1 MLFVIVTEGNPKKK
15 VPAKVLSQKT
25 YPMNKNQY
33 IASILMITLK
43 KLYPYFFFLRLHDWK
58 REKSGE
64 EKFASVKKRKVI
76 ERMAAVASGPDDIIN
91 LPLNTLGD
99 AVTFFKVLEKLRSQS
114 KPFPPLSHIFFARVD
129 TGLDFNPYAIRAVS
143 RDDRPNNYYVI
154 TKQHV
159 VHVDRMNSVYTVV
172 SSVESWLRDAA
183 LFSQIRQL
191 RFFRSYIKTK
201 ALCLWL
207 SKARELRL
215 RKSRTLLSK
224 QLLLCRPE
232 FSSDIAQASKFAFDL
247 QWKRQSSP
255 RHGIFGN
262 PHAVRCLSVYADK
275 MTETGFSSEEFL
287 TIQGNSSQDL
297 KKYIADVLVNLLTKV
312 IRKCK
317 KIEQSIIDMPKLEE
331 FKGVTGTVNKKVA
344 AEQRHIKERQ
354 QKKIVVAYGNIAG
367 MVRLAHHLQV
377 EAIFKQATQTFFE
390 LERVV
395 NHKDALRLSVWLFK
409 VDCVVE
415 HSELT
420 LLPPRDHIT
429 ELVRTVLA
437 NSFDTLASI
446 PTTMDSTETPKEVV
460 KHVTT
465 MSPRRIFAG
474 DAILLQQFQNII
486 TKVQDDYTEAM
497 KRLTAYESF
506 LNASSFISEWVDV
519 DVRWQ
524 SIIRSSPSLIG
535 VIGENEIRGYIVK
548 SLKLQSDIKK
558 MTGRNCG
565 TILITCENTITSL
578 TSKLT
583 SITYQIKDT
592 LQTLTASQLETLK
605 TELDTWVEKLTSPDL
620 ALDVYIEWLLQVRE
634 AEEVYEKFADKVS
647 DLQNL
652 YHLQTELQEKIKNE
666 DAVDEPDLSS
676 ALRDVFMQKLSS
688 AKNYHHMSVS
698 KVKERLLQDYNRII
712 ASLQEMEKRLE
723 STFCT
728 LKANEGTPALTR
740 LEKVQESLQR
750 RRQESRRLDG
760 YIEILEMNP
769 LNWTEI
775 GIAEEELRKYVD
787 LWKAFDEAEQL
798 KDKLR
803 KTPVSELDGQDLKD
817 TIISLFQRS
826 FKSSKLTPGDAAE
839 SLIEFLTEEKAKLNI
854 YVELC
859 NPALKDEYWSQMF
872 AITKVG
878 HIPTAGRTLRALA
891 AAGLL
896 SGHEE
901 AITEIVSNAVGV
913 FELEQHISKIEK
925 YWDECVFEV
934 SPYAGRANAFV
945 LDGADELLEE
955 LEEQQVVVQT
965 CLASK
970 FLASVQSEV
979 EDWEKKLAMIRS
991 VIMEW
996 VNVQKAWMY
1005 LEFIFSSDDIKRQ
1018 LPDESLLFSSA
1029 DRFFSTLMKRCA
1041 ADPHVAPLCLE
1052 GDALKKLEKCT
1063 YQLDCIQKKLDEYL
1077 ETKRVAFPRF
1087 YFLSNDELLSILSDS
1102 RNPLAVQPHLQKCF
1116 DNIKELIFSDPKTIT
1131 AMKSSEGEVVEYS
1144 HEVKIMGNVES
1155 WLNDV
1160 ERAMRD
1166 TLFDRLTI
1174 CVAAYSVERRNEWF
1188 FEHPAQ
1194 CVATADQLVWTAD
1207 VEKTIIGAATS
1218 ADSWP
1223 NYQDWFCS
1231 QLLSTVDQVKRN
1243 LTSLERTIVSNLIV
1257 VDVHCRD
1264 INSQLLEVNCNT
1276 LVNFDW
1282 QKQLRYYWTE
1292 PTPESKVKDCVIR
1305 HGAATLSYGYEYLG
1319 NQPRLVITPLTERA
1333 FLTCTAALHMQK
1345 GAAPQGP
1352 AGTGKT
1358 ESVKDLGKA
1367 LARQVVVF
1375 NCSDGLNYKMMSQMF
1390 AGLAQGGAWAC
1401 FDEFNRIELEVL
1413 SVVAQQMLDITTA
1426 IAQNQ
1431 HSMLFEGHRIKLHP
1445 NFGVFITMNPGYAG
1459 RTELPDNL
1467 KALFRPI
1474 CMMIPNYALIAE
1486 IMFYSEGYSNA
1497 GNLAKK
1503 MIRLYSLASQQ
1514 LSKQDHY
1521 DFGMRAVKSILVLA
1535 GRLKRVEPDTD
1546 EELLLVKAIRG
1557 ANLPKF
1563 LTDDTHLFL
1572 ALVQDFFPDV
1582 TEVSEGEVNVVVGEE
1597 TRKVLVEN
1605 QKQGTE
1611 GMISKSQQLFDTLTT
1626 RHGLMLVGFTMNG
1639 KSTVMDA
1646 LMQALTN
1653 LGRRTQELERLGSRY
1668 LSYFITTNKT
1678 TCNPKSITMTELYGD
1693 VNPLTREWQDGVFS
1707 SIVRDLV
1714 KQAASGNTARHWVV
1728 FDGPVDAI
1736 WIENLNTVLDDS
1748 KMLCLVNGERI
1759 RIPETISL
1767 LFEVQDLRVASPATV
1782 SRCGMVYVD
1791 GQTLDDG
1798 WTPILTTL
1806 SEAAQL
1812 EIGDRWR
1819 HKRFMD
1825 LCKMFLPD
1833 LVPFMR
1839 KNCKEYIRS
1848 VNGQLASAMFHV
1860 LKASVME
1867 LNKIMDA
1874 PPEEESNKNR
1884 RRSSSRR
1891 NTVRAVAV
1899 AMGDSLFDA
1908 LFIQGCI
1915 WGIGGNLS
1923 DGFREK
1929 FSQHLINLMRSH
1941 KIPLPSE
1948 ESDVN
1953 LYDYCVDLTMGQWKP
1968 WSELVPSFQYDAS
1981 LSFFDLVVPTEH
1993 TVVLDFL
2000 LRTATTVQHHVLLN
2014 GLTGTAKSSTVNNF
2028 LMTTLKT
2035 EDAGSEYTSFS
2046 YTLSAQTS
2054 SNNLQ
2059 ETIESKL
2066 TKRKGDRE
2074 LGPPVGKKAM
2084 IALIDDCNVPQLEEY
2099 GAAPPVELLRQMVV
2113 QGGFFDRKKLFFKE
2127 VVLTMLIGCCGEPG
2141 GGKNELTQRL
2151 TSKMM
2156 CFCVPQL
2163 SQAAMRTIF
2172 VTILQ
2177 SFFEARSFSEE
2188 VTQLAGAAVDSTLE
2202 AYRRIAVE
2210 CLPTPEKTHCTYNL
2224 RDVSKVVQGMLQV
2237 KPAHCATKQSLYRLW
2252 SHESSRV
2259 FHDRLVDDSDRGW
2272 WWQCSKEII
2281 AKNFSEEVDDKVL
2294 RPIMFGNW
2302 GGSGSDYQ
2310 EIIPGPKTQD
2320 VVYQCLAEY
2329 NMQSATSMDLVLF
2342 SEAVQHLSRL
2352 CRVINQPRGHALLIG
2367 VGGSGRSSLCRLAAS
2382 MMSMDLQTVNIVRG
2396 YGAEDFRD
2404 EMRKALLDAGARGKE
2419 VVFML
2424 SDPQIVC
2431 SQMLEDINNVLNI
2444 GEVPGM
2450 MRLEDM
2456 EVILRYCREG
2466 CLNSGRPDTRTSIYQ
2481 YFVSH
2486 SRERMHVALCM
2497 SPMSNSF
2504 RERLRMFPALV
2515 NCTTIDWFTEWPED
2529 ALVAVAVSVLKK
2541 NEKSEEDAANNE
2553 SLSRLMVFIHSSVK
2567 KASADLFE
2575 QQHRRNHTTP
2585 TSYLAALELYQVMLK
2600 DLCLQLDNNAKRYRN
2615 GLQKLEGANNTIADL
2630 KQQISDMQPALN
2642 AAAAQAEEQ
2651 KKFVQKEQKDA
2662 DVMRREMSKEEA
2674 AAKELMSE
2682 AEGIRQECEE
2692 GLAEAL
2698 PALEAAEKA
2707 LDALSPKDIQEIKTF
2722 ATPPLNVEKTM
2733 NAVLILLKEKEGWA
2747 SAKMCLSKM
2756 DFISRLTGYKKD
2768 VDLTPQVIRK
2778 VAAFTEDEEFT
2789 PEIIEKTSM
2798 ACKSMC
2804 MWVHAMYSYYFVA
2817 KAVAPK
2823 KERLREAEEKLETK
2837 QAALRKVLDKIAD
2850 LEAAAKEA
2858 QDQADALNRQIET
2871 ARARLLRADQ
2881 LTQGLASERVRWIES
2896 LHTLKEQ
2903 RTKVVG
2909 TSALGAGCVAYL
2921 GAFTTAFRDHLVS
2934 AWREHCTA
2942 MNITYDEAFALEKM
2956 LPENV
2961 VQQWALQSL
2970 PRDTFSVQNA
2980 TILQRSARWC
2990 YMIDPQGQA
2999 NAFIRKR
3006 DGGSSH
3012 GLLVLKLTDDN
3023 FMRSV
3028 ENAVQVGQP
3037 VLLENVGE
3045 TLDASLDPI
3054 LLKQVR
3060 RTGGRNVVLLGD
3072 KEVTY
3077 DDKFRLYITTK
3088 LPNPVLTP
3096 ELQVKLTVL
3105 NFTVTREGLEE
3116 QLLADI
3122 VGTERAELQRSSD
3135 RCIVSIAANRSE
3147 IRALEEQV
3155 LKMLNEAK
3163 GDVLDNIDLINA
3175 LQTSKT
3181 TSDNIVKELQV
3192 VEETNAK
3199 ISATREKYRPLATRG
3214 SLIYGVIADL
3224 AKVDPMYE
3232 YSLQFFKGLVVSV
3245 LEATQKKA
3253 QAAEGEDGAEAEN
3266 PPEETD
3272 GSGEDADKAV
3282 SDEAVEERV
3291 RMLTEEVT
3299 WTSFRVICRGLFER
3313 HKLLFSFLLATT
3325 VMKSVNSIT
3334 EDEWEMFLRGGV
3346 GRTLPNEFLEE
3357 GHGPEYLS
3365 TVAWTDLGALCYTH
3379 SFQAL
3384 GQDLFIHRSTW
3395 DNWFQNVYG
3404 EEVLA
3409 QLPQPIRD
3417 LRLWHQ
3423 LMLIKAIRPEKLHDM
3438 VKALV
3443 LEELGDR
3450 YTRAPAFSIKEAF
3463 LDSTKLTPIIFVLS
3477 PGTDPTVLFCTFAD
3491 EMGFAEKKYMLS
3503 LGQDQGPRAQKM
3515 VEDGRKEG
3523 CWVYLQNCHV
3533 YASWMPKLQQLVEN
3547 IDPKETHE
3555 DFRLWLT
3562 SSPSPSFPAAVLQAG
3577 MKLTREPPL
3586 GLKGKVRDTLS
3597 IQTVLEAWGGKPADA
3612 NDEEEEDL
3620 DAEDSESSP
3629 KEVKFDVRKTARWK
3643 RLAFTLAIFHGVI
3656 MERRQFCPLGWNQAY
3671 EWAAPDYAAGLCT
3684 ITTAL
3689 SRFTEEEP
3697 TPWIEL
3703 CFMLGTIDYGG
3714 RVTDMWDTRCLE
3726 VIAKQFFSAEAEER
3740 QRGSTNQ
3747 HSIGHMPTIPEDC
3760 TYEELIHFVET
3771 QVPDDANPEMYGL
3784 HENARISVDRKHSAD
3799 LVTALVNINA
3809 GGGGGGGGA
3818 SKAAGKK
3825 DNGEHQEDEED
3836 GEKAEEEDPVMQQA
3850 HSLLE
3855 RLPHLIERAEA
3866 VVTVDDSGRPS
3877 AEAPLKTLLSHEVDL
3892 YNRLIIEMK
3901 KNLEELI
3908 RAMKG
3913 QVVMTSKMEQIA
3925 ARLGY
3930 NQVPDTWRNVG
3941 YLTMKPLGS
3950 YFEDFLRRIAFVD
3963 SWRRNGPQPSF
3974 WLPGLF
3980 FPQGFI
3986 TAVLQSRSR
3995 ALHVPIDS
4003 LHFRFKALR
4012 LDEGQK
4018 AKTEHTLGLVGA
4030 YVHGIFLEGCGWD
4043 YEQCGLVESRPGA
4056 LTTELPVL
4064 HFEPV
4069 QADVPDH
4076 YETIYDCPLYKV
4088 SSRAGTLSTTGVSTN
4103 YIVTLGL
4110 PSLHGV
4116 PGDHWTLRGVAGL
4129 CSLDA

>member
-1 MLFVIVTEGNPKKK
+1 MNSIV
-15 VPAKVLSQKT
+15 
-25 YPMNKNQY
+25 
-33 IASILMITLK
+33 
-43 KLYPYFFFLRLHDWK
+43 
-58 REKSGE
+58 
-64 EKFASVKKRKVI
+64 
-76 ERMAAVASGPDDIIN
+76 SGPDDIVN
-91 LPLNTLGD
+91 LPLNSLQD
-99 AVTFFKVLEKLRSQS
+99 AVDFYNLLEKLRFQS
-114 KPFPPLSHIFFARVD
+114 KPYPPISHIFFARVD
-129 TGLDFNPYAIRAVS
+129 TGLDFNPYEIRAIGK
-143 RDDRPNNYYVI
+143 DERPNNYYIV

-159 VHVDRMNSVYTVV
+159 IQVNRMESIYGVNST
-172 SSVESWLRDAA
+172 VESWLRESV
-183 LFSQIRQL
+183 LFAQIRAL
-191 RFFRSYIKTK
+191 RFFKTYIKAK
-201 ALCLWL
+201 ALCCWL
-207 SKARELRL
+207 HRAREKQLQ
-215 RKSRTLLSK
+215 KSRALLSK
-224 QLLLCRPE
+224 QLLICLPD
-232 FSSDIAQASKFAFDL
+232 FSSDVSEAAKFAFDL
-247 QWKRQSSP
+247 QWKRQGSP
-255 RHGIFGN
+255 RDGFFGN
-262 PHAVRCLSVYADK
+262 IHAVRSLCIYADK
-275 MTETGFSSEEFL
+275 VTDSGYTSEDFL
-287 TIQGNSSQDL
+287 TMQANSSQEL
-297 KKYIADVLVNLLTKV
+297 KRYTADVLVNLFTKIV
-312 IRKCK
+312 RRCK
-317 KIEQSIIDMPKLEE
+317 TIEQNTINMPKLEAP
-331 FKGVTGTVNKKVA
+331 KGVTGAINKKVA
-344 AEQRHIKERQ
+344 AEERHRKEKEL
-354 QKKIVVAYGNIAG
+354 KKIVVSYGNIAG
-367 MVRLAHHLQV
+367 MARLAHHLQV
-377 EAIFKQATQTFFE
+377 EAVFKQAHQTVFE
-390 LERVV
+390 LEKVLG
-395 NHKDALRLSVWLFK
+395 NQNALKLSVWFFK
-409 VDCVVE
+409 VDCVVDYTQ
-415 HSELT
+415 LT
-420 LLPPRDHIT
+420 LVPQLDHIA

-437 NSFDTLASI
+437 NSFDTLSKI
-446 PTTMDSTETPKEVV
+446 PTTMDSTEIPQDLVESVNV
-460 KHVTT
+460 I
-465 MSPRRIFAG
+465 SPRRIFAA
-474 DAILLQQFQNII
+474 DSFLHQHFENIVK
-486 TKVQDDYTEAM
+486 KVQEDYAEAK
-497 KRLTAYESF
+497 KRLSAYEPLLTTS
-506 LNASSFISEWVDV
+506 NFINEWAEIELK
-519 DVRWQ
+519 WQ
-524 SIIRSSPSLIG
+524 AIIRNSSSLIG
-535 VIGENEIRGYIVK
+535 AIGEGEIRGYFQK
-548 SLKLQSDIKK
+548 ALKLQADIKK
-558 MTGRNCG
+558 LSGRNCG
-565 TILITCENTITSL
+565 TILISCDSAINSFS
-578 TSKLT
+578 SKLT
-583 SITYQIKDT
+583 KIVFRIKDV
-592 LQTLTASQLETLK
+592 LQTLTKSQLATLK
-605 TELDTWVEKLTSPDL
+605 AELDSWIEKLATPDL
-620 ALDVYIEWLLQVRE
+620 VLDAYIEWYLRVQE
-634 AEEVYEKFADKVS
+634 AEEEYETFTNKVT
-647 DLQNL
+647 DLVNL
-652 YHLQTELQEKIKNE
+652 YHIQTELQEKIKNE
-666 DAVDEPDLSS
+666 DAVEEPDLSHQLKDQFL
-676 ALRDVFMQKLSS
+676 ARLSS
-688 AKNYHHMSVS
+688 AKDFHSMSVG
-698 KVKERLLQDYNRII
+698 KIKERLGQEYERIVS
-712 ASLQEMEKRLE
+712 SLQEMEKRLE
-723 STFCT
+723 STFGM
-728 LKANEGTPALTR
+728 LKANDGTPALTR

-760 YIEILEMNP
+760 YANVLEMSAF
-769 LNWTEI
+769 NWTEI
-775 GIAEEELRKYVD
+775 GVAEDELKKYLD
-787 LWKAFDEAEQL
+787 LWRTQDEAEQL

-803 KTPVSELDGQDLKD
+803 RTPVSELDGQDLKD
-817 TIISLFQRS
+817 TIVSLFQRS
-826 FKSSKLTPGDAAE
+826 FKASKITPGDTAD
-839 SLIEFLTEEKAKLNI
+839 SLIEFLTEEKGKLNI
-854 YVELC
+854 YMELC
-859 NPALKDEYWSQMF
+859 NPALKEEYWSEIF
-872 AITKVG
+872 GITKVN
-878 HIPTAGRTLRALA
+878 HIPVANRTLRALG

-901 AITEIVSNAVGV
+901 EITDIVSNAVGV
-913 FELEQHISKIEK
+913 FELEQHIGKIEN
-925 YWDECVFEV
+925 YWNDMLFGVT
-934 SPYAGRANAFV
+934 PYAGRANAFV
-945 LDGADELLEE
+945 IDGADEMMEE
-955 LEEQQVVVQT
+955 LEEQQVVIQT

-970 FLASVQSEV
+970 FLASVQTEV
-979 EDWEKKLAMIRS
+979 EEWEKKLATIRA

-996 VNVQKAWMY
+996 VSVQKAWMY

-1029 DRFFSTLMKRCA
+1029 DRFFSTLMKHCA

-1116 DNIKELIFSDPKTIT
+1116 DNIKELLFADPKTIT
-1131 AMKSSEGEVVEYS
+1131 SMKSSEGEVVQFS
-1144 HEVKIMGNVES
+1144 QEVKIMGNVES

-1166 TLFDRLTI
+1166 SLYDRLSA

-1194 CVATADQLVWTAD
+1194 CVSTADQLVWTAD
-1207 VEKTIIGAATS
+1207 VEKTIVGAAES
-1218 ADSWP
+1218 EKSWP
-1223 NYQDWFCS
+1223 DYQDWFCA
-1231 QLLSTVDQVKRN
+1231 QLLATVDLVKKN
-1243 LTSLERTIVSNLIV
+1243 LSSLERTIVSNLIV

-1264 INSQLLEVNCNT
+1264 INSQLLEANCRM
-1276 LVNFDW
+1276 LVDFDW

-1292 PTPESKVKDCVIR
+1292 PHAESSIKDCVIR

-1486 IMFYSEGYSNA
+1486 IMFYSEGYANA
-1497 GNLAKK
+1497 GSLAKK

-1572 ALVQDFFPDV
+1572 ALVQDFFPEV
-1582 TEVSEGEVNVVVGEE
+1582 TEVTEGEVNVIVGEE
-1597 TRKVLVEN
+1597 TRKVLLES
-1605 QKQGTE
+1605 QKLPTE

-1639 KSTVMDA
+1639 KSTVMNSLMAA
-1646 LMQALTN
+1646 LSN
-1653 LGRRTQELERLGSRY
+1653 LGSQTQQLERLGSRY

-1693 VNPLTREWQDGVFS
+1693 VSPLTREWQDGVFS

-1714 KQAASGNTARHWVV
+1714 KQAASGNISRHWVV

-1791 GQTLDDG
+1791 EQTLDDG
-1798 WTPILTTL
+1798 WTPILTKL
-1806 SEAAQL
+1806 SEEAQL
-1812 EIGDRWR
+1812 DLGERWK
-1819 HKRFMD
+1819 HNRFME
-1825 LCKMFLPD
+1825 LCQMILPS
-1833 LVPFMR
+1833 LIPFTR
-1839 KNCKEYIRS
+1839 KHCKEYIRS
-1848 VNGQLASAMFHV
+1848 VNGQLASAMFCV
-1860 LKASVME
+1860 VKASVIE
-1867 LNKIMDA
+1867 LIKLLDQ
-1874 PPEEESNKNR
+1874 PVDDTSTLKG

-1891 NTVRAVAV
+1891 NTARTFALVL
-1899 AMGDSLFDA
+1899 GDSLFDA
-1908 LFIQGCI
+1908 LFIQGCV
-1915 WGIGGNLS
+1915 WGIGGNLA

-1929 FSQHLINLMRSH
+1929 FSQHLTELMRKNLLS
-1941 KIPLPSE
+1941 LPSE
-1948 ESDVN
+1948 EPDMS
-1953 LYDYCVDLTMGQWKP
+1953 LFDYCVDITMGHWTPWK
-1968 WSELVPSFQYDAS
+1968 EKVPAFHYDAS
-1981 LSFFDLVVPTEH
+1981 TPFFDLVVPTEH

-2000 LRTATTVQHHVLLN
+2000 LQTATVVKHHVLLN

-2028 LMTTLKT
+2028 LMQKLKT
-2035 EDAGSEYTSFS
+2035 EDAGSEYVSFS
-2046 YTLSAQTS
+2046 FTLSAQTS

-2066 TKRKGDRE
+2066 AKRKGDKE
-2074 LGPPVGKKAM
+2074 LGPPIGKTAM
-2084 IALIDDCNVPQLEEY
+2084 IAVIDDCNVPQLEEY
-2099 GAAPPVELLRQMVV
+2099 GAAPPVELLRQMIG

-2127 VVLTMLIGCCGEPG
+2127 VVQTILVACCGEPG
-2141 GGKNELTQRL
+2141 GGKNELTQRF
-2151 TSKMM
+2151 TSQLL

-2163 SQAAMRTIF
+2163 SEGAMQTIF
-2172 VTILQ
+2172 VSILQ
-2177 SFFEARSFSEE
+2177 SFFEARTFSEE
-2188 VTQLAGAAVDSTLE
+2188 ITSLAGAAVDSTLE

-2224 RDVSKVVQGMLQV
+2224 RDVSKVIQGILQV
-2237 KPAHCATKQSLYRLW
+2237 KPTNCATQEHLYRLW

-2259 FHDRLVDDSDRGW
+2259 FHDRLVDDSDRDW
-2272 WWQCSKEII
+2272 WWSCSQEII
-2281 AKNFSEEVDDKVL
+2281 KKHFNEEVEKDTL
-2294 RPIMFGNW
+2294 RRIMFGNW
-2302 GGSGSDYQ
+2302 CGAGNSDYQ
-2310 EIIPGPKTQD
+2310 EIFETPHTQD
-2320 VVYQCLAEY
+2320 VLQQCLAEY
-2329 NMQSATSMDLVLF
+2329 NMQSPTSMDLVLF

-2352 CRVINQPRGHALLIG
+2352 CRIINQPRGHALLIG
-2367 VGGSGRSSLCRLAAS
+2367 VGGSGRTSLCRLACS
-2382 MMSMDLQTVNIVRG
+2382 MMGMELQTVNIVRG
-2396 YGAEDFRD
+2396 YGPEEFRD
-2404 EMRKALLDAGARGKE
+2404 EMRKALLDAGAREKE
-2419 VVFML
+2419 VVFQL

-2456 EVILRYCREG
+2456 EIILRYCREG

-2481 YFVSH
+2481 YFVSR

-2515 NCTTIDWFTEWPED
+2515 NCTTIDWFTEWPQD
-2529 ALVAVAVSVLKK
+2529 ALIAVARSVLNKSQSK
-2541 NEKSEEDAANNE
+2541 EQDDEDNEA
-2553 SLSRLMVFIHSSVK
+2553 LSHLMVFVHSSVK
-2567 KASADLFE
+2567 DMSEELYE

-2600 DLCLQLDNNAKRYRN
+2600 DLCQQIDNNATRYHN
-2615 GLQKLEGANNTIADL
+2615 GLQKLEGANSTIADL

-2642 AAAAQAEEQ
+2642 AAARQAEEQ
-2651 KKFVQKEQKDA
+2651 KRFVQQEQKEA
-2662 DVMRREMSKEEA
+2662 DVMKREMSKEEA
-2674 AAKELMSE
+2674 AAKELMDE
-2682 AEGIRQECEE
+2682 AEGIRLECEE
-2692 GLAEAL
+2692 GLAAAL

-2707 LDALSPKDIQEIKTF
+2707 LNALSPKDIQEIKTF
-2722 ATPPLNVEKTM
+2722 TSPPINVEKTM

-2747 SAKMCLSKM
+2747 NAKTCLSRM
-2756 DFISRLTGYKKD
+2756 DFINRLTEYKKD
-2768 VDLTPQVIRK
+2768 ELSAAIIRK
-2778 VAAFTEDEEFT
+2778 VAAFTDDPTFV
-2789 PEIIEKTSM
+2789 PEVIENTSM
-2798 ACKSMC
+2798 ACRSMC

-2823 KERLREAEEKLETK
+2823 KERLRAAEEKVAAARSDLLTK
-2837 QAALRKVLDKIAD
+2837 QTGLRKVLDKIEQ
-2850 LEAAAKEA
+2850 LEMAAKEA

-2871 ARARLLRADQ
+2871 AKARLVRADQ
-2881 LTQGLASERVRWIES
+2881 LTQGLASERVRWMDS
-2896 LHTLKEQ
+2896 LRSLKNQ
-2903 RTKVVG
+2903 RTKVIG
-2909 TSALGAGCVAYL
+2909 TAALGAGCVAYL
-2921 GAFTTAFRDHLVS
+2921 GAFNTAFRDRLS
-2934 AWREHCTA
+2934 SMWKEECLRLSIAF
-2942 MNITYDEAFALEKM
+2942 DPDFALEKM
-2956 LPENV
+2956 QPENV
-2961 VQQWALQSL
+2961 VQQWSLQSL

-3006 DGGSSH
+3006 DGGSGH
-3012 GLLVLKLTDDN
+3012 GLLVLKLSDDN

-3028 ENAVQVGQP
+3028 ENAVQIGQP

-3060 RTGGRNVVLLGD
+3060 RTGGRNVVVLGD

-3077 DDKFRLYITTK
+3077 DEKFRLYITTK

-3122 VGTERAELQRSSD
+3122 VGCERAELQRSSD
-3135 RCIVSIAANRSE
+3135 RCIVSIAANRNE

-3163 GDVLDNIDLINA
+3163 GDVLDNVDLINA
-3175 LQTSKT
+3175 LQTSKV
-3181 TSDNIVKELQV
+3181 TSDNIVKELQI

-3245 LEATQKKA
+3245 LEATQRQKRGSILGGDGD
-3253 QAAEGEDGAEAEN
+3253 AEENREEEYVSMVSLRESVDEDEVM
-3266 PPEETD
+3266 T
-3272 GSGEDADKAV
+3272 
-3282 SDEAVEERV
+3282 DEALEERV
-3291 RMLTEEVT
+3291 TMLTEEVT

-3313 HKLLFSFLLATT
+3313 HKLLFSFFLATT
-3325 VMKSVNSIT
+3325 IMKSVGSI
-3334 EDEWEMFLRGGV
+3334 ENDEWDMFLRGGV
-3346 GRTLPNEFLEE
+3346 GRALPPSF
-3357 GHGPEYLS
+3357 GSDSQCPAYLS
-3365 TVAWTDLGALCYTH
+3365 TVTWTDLGALCGTQ
-3379 SFQAL
+3379 SFKAL
-3384 GQDLFIHRSTW
+3384 GEDFMNNREMW
-3395 DNWFQNVYG
+3395 DNWFTNIYG

-3409 QLPQPIRD
+3409 ALPKAITALSQ
-3417 LRLWHQ
+3417 WHQ
-3423 LMLIKAIRPEKLHDM
+3423 VMIIKAIRPEKLHDM
-3438 VKALV
+3438 VKSLV
-3443 LEELGDR
+3443 QKELGER
-3450 YTRAPAFSIKEAF
+3450 YTRAPAFSIKDAF
-3463 LDSTKLTPIIFVLS
+3463 MDSTRLTPIIFILS
-3477 PGTDPTVLFCTFAD
+3477 PGTDPTVLFCNFAI
-3491 EMGFAEKKYMLS
+3491 EMGFAERKYMLS

-3515 VEDGRKEG
+3515 IEDGRKEG

-3533 YASWMPKLQQLVEN
+3533 YASWMPKLQQLVES
-3547 IDPKETHE
+3547 IDLKETHE
-3555 DFRLWLT
+3555 SFRLWLT

-3597 IQTVLEAWGGKPADA
+3597 NATVIEAWGGAEAPQEGQ
-3612 NDEEEEDL
+3612 EENENMEG
-3620 DAEDSESSP
+3620 STSST
-3629 KEVKFDVRKTARWK
+3629 KGVKVEAFNVTKTPRWK

-3684 ITTAL
+3684 IATAL
-3689 SRFTEEEP
+3689 SRFSEDEP
-3697 TPWIEL
+3697 MPWAEL
-3703 CFMLGTIDYGG
+3703 SFMLGTIDYGG

-3726 VIAKQFFSAEAEER
+3726 VIAQEFFSAASEKR
-3740 QRGSTNQ
+3740 QQRGGNEGA
-3747 HSIGHMPTIPEDC
+3747 IGHMPAVPENC
-3760 TYEELIHFVET
+3760 TYDELIAFVEEK
-3771 QVPDDANPEMYGL
+3771 VPDNANPEIFGL
-3784 HENARISVDRKHSAD
+3784 HENASISVDRKRSAE
-3799 LVTALVNINA
+3799 LVAALVNINTGGAA
-3809 GGGGGGGGA
+3809 GGG
-3818 SKAAGKK
+3818 STKK
-3825 DNGEHQEDEED
+3825 SSADD
-3836 GEKAEEEDPVMQQA
+3836 KEDPVVLMA
-3850 HSLLE
+3850 RGLLE
-3855 RLPHLIERAEA
+3855 RLPPLIERAAA
-3866 VVTVDDSGRPS
+3866 VVTVDESGRPS
-3877 AEAPLKTLLSHEVDL
+3877 SEAPLKTLLSHEVDL
-3892 YNRLIIEMK
+3892 YNRLTIEMK
-3901 KNLEELI
+3901 KNMEELI

-3913 QVVMTSKMEQIA
+3913 QVVMTRKTELIA
-3925 ARLGY
+3925 TRLGY
-3930 NQVPDTWRNVG
+3930 NQVPDTWRTVG

-3950 YFEDFLRRIAFVD
+3950 YFEDYLHRIEFID
-3963 SWRRNGPQPSF
+3963 SWRKEGPKPSF

-4003 LHFRFKALR
+4003 LHFRFKALTPE
-4012 LDEGQK
+4012 EGAVAK
-4018 AKTEHTLGLVGA
+4018 ANPTPGLVGA
-4030 YVHGIFLEGCGWD
+4030 YVHGIYLEGCGWD
-4043 YEQCGLVESRPGA
+4043 YKNCGLVESRPGA
-4056 LTTELPVL
+4056 LSVELPVL

-4076 YETIYDCPLYKV
+4076 YDTIYECPMYKV

-4103 YIVTLGL
+4103 YVVTLGL
-4110 PSLHGV
+4110 PSLHKV

-4129 CSLDA
+4129 CSLDV

>member
-1 MLFVIVTEGNPKKK
+1 MASVVAAGEGN
-15 VPAKVLSQKT
+15 
-25 YPMNKNQY
+25 
-33 IASILMITLK
+33 ILNVSLNSVEDA
-43 KLYPYFFFLRLHDWK
+43 LNFFRL
-58 REKSGE
+58 
-64 EKFASVKKRKVI
+64 
-76 ERMAAVASGPDDIIN
+76 
-91 LPLNTLGD
+91 
-99 AVTFFKVLEKLRSQS
+99 LEKLRSQS
-114 KPFPPLSHIFFARVD
+114 KPIPPIYQIFFARID
-129 TGLDFNPYAIRAVS
+129 TGLDFNPYCIQAVS
-143 RDDRPNNYYVI
+143 REERPNNYYVI
-154 TKQHV
+154 TPQHV
-159 VHVDRMNSVYTVV
+159 IHVDRINCNYMVISTVNT
-172 SSVESWLRDAA
+172 WLRESA
-183 LFSQIRQL
+183 LFARIRKL
-191 RFFRSYIKTK
+191 KFFQTFLKVK
-201 ALCLWL
+201 ALCSWL
-207 SKARELRL
+207 NRTRELRFQ
-215 RKSRTLLSK
+215 KSRTLLSK
-224 QLLLCRPE
+224 QLLMCTSE
-232 FSSDIAQASKFAFDL
+232 YFHDVSQISKFAFDL
-247 QWKRQSSP
+247 QWKRQPSL

-262 PHAVRCLSVYADK
+262 PFAVRTFGIYADRVIDSCLS
-275 MTETGFSSEEFL
+275 SEDFL
-287 TIQGNSSQDL
+287 IIQGNVSHEL
-297 KKYIADVLVNLLTKV
+297 KKYIAEVLVNLLTKV
-312 IRKCK
+312 VRKCK
-317 KIEQSIIDMPKLEE
+317 KIEQQAFNMPKLEKP
-331 FKGVTGTVNKKVA
+331 KGVTGTVNKRVA
-344 AEQRHIKERQ
+344 AQERHLQDKY
-354 QKKIVVAYGNIAG
+354 QKKVFVSYGNIATL
-367 MVRLAHHLQV
+367 VRLAHHLQV
-377 EAIFKQATQTFFE
+377 ESIFKQVGQTFFE
-390 LERVV
+390 LDKVV
-395 NHKDALRLSVWLFK
+395 KSREALRLSIWLFK
-409 VDCVVE
+409 VECVVE
-415 HSELT
+415 RNELL
-420 LLPPRDHIT
+420 LLPPLDHIT
-429 ELVRTVLA
+429 ELIKTVLA
-437 NSFDTLASI
+437 NSIDTLSSI
-446 PTTMDSTETPKEVV
+446 PSTIDSTEIPRDLMANVSTI
-460 KHVTT
+460 
-465 MSPRRIFAG
+465 SLRRIFAG
-474 DAILLQQFQNII
+474 DSFLLQHFKNIVG
-486 TKVQDDYTEAM
+486 KVQDDYNEAM
-497 KRLTAYESF
+497 KKLSVYDP
-506 LNASSFISEWVDV
+506 LVVASNFISEWTDV
-519 DVRWQ
+519 EMRWQ
-524 SIIRSSPSLIG
+524 TIIRNSTTLIG
-535 VIGENEIRGYIVK
+535 AISQDEIRGFIVK
-548 SLKLQSDIKK
+548 ALKYQADIKK
-558 MTGRNCG
+558 LAGRSCG
-565 TILITCENTITSL
+565 TIIITCDNIINTF

-583 SITYQIKDT
+583 EITYQIKDF
-592 LQTLTASQLETLK
+592 LQTLTGSQLSTLRI
-605 TELDTWVEKLTSPDL
+605 ELDEWVEKLATPEL
-620 ALDVYIEWLLQVRE
+620 ILDNYISWLLNLHQ
-634 AEEVYEKFADKVS
+634 AEDVHDKFGDKVS
-647 DLQNL
+647 DLLNL
-652 YHLQTELQEKIKNE
+652 FHLQTELQEKIRNK
-666 DAVDEPDLSS
+666 DAVEEPDLSRI
-676 ALRDVFMQKLSS
+676 LRDQFSSKLTA
-688 AKNYHHMSVS
+688 AKQFHEMSVA
-698 KVKERLLQDYNRII
+698 KIKERLLQEYNRIVS
-712 ASLQEMEKRLE
+712 SLQEMQKRLE
-723 STFCT
+723 GSFGS
-728 LKANEGTPALTR
+728 LKANEGGVALSR

-750 RRQESRRLDG
+750 RRQESRKMDE
-760 YIEILEMNP
+760 YVQILEMAP

-775 GIAEEELRKYVD
+775 GLAEEELRKYIE
-787 LWKAFDEAEQL
+787 LWKTFDEAEL
-798 KDKLR
+798 LSDKLR
-803 KTPVSELDGQDLKD
+803 RTPVNELNGQDVKD
-817 TIISLFQRS
+817 TIVSLFQRS
-826 FKSSKLTPGDAAE
+826 FKATKITPGDAAD
-839 SLIEFLTEEKAKLNI
+839 SLVASLGEEKAKINI

-859 NPALKDEYWSQMF
+859 NPALKEEYWTQIF
-872 AITKVG
+872 AITKVNP
-878 HIPTAGRTLRALA
+878 IPVANRNLRALG

-896 SGHEE
+896 VGHED
-901 AITEIVSNAVGV
+901 AISEIVSNAVGV
-913 FELEQHISKIEK
+913 FELEQHIQKIKNYWNEK
-925 YWDECVFEV
+925 TFQI
-934 SPYAGRANAFV
+934 SPYAGRANSYV
-945 LDGADELLEE
+945 IDGADEMLEE
-955 LEEQQVVVQT
+955 LEEQQVVIQT

-970 FLASVQSEV
+970 FLSSVQGEV
-979 EDWEKKLAMIRS
+979 EEWEKKLATIRA

-996 VNVQKAWMY
+996 VAVQKAWMY

-1041 ADPHVAPLCLE
+1041 ADRHASPLCLE

-1116 DNIKELIFSDPKTIT
+1116 DNIKELIFSDPKTIKG
-1131 AMKSSEGEVVEYS
+1131 MKSSEGEVVEFS
-1144 HEVKIMGNVES
+1144 HEVKVMGNVES

-1160 ERAMRD
+1160 ERAMRE
-1166 TLFDRLTI
+1166 TLYDRLAACI
-1174 CVAAYSVERRNEWF
+1174 GAYSVEKRNQWF

-1207 VEKTIIGAATS
+1207 VEKTIVAAAS
-1218 ADSWP
+1218 SQNSWP
-1223 NYQDWFCS
+1223 EYQNWFRA
-1231 QLLSTVDQVKRN
+1231 QLLSTVDLVKKN
-1243 LTSLERTIVSNLIV
+1243 LSSLERTVVSNLIV

-1264 INSQLLEVNCNT
+1264 INSQLLEVNCNL
-1276 LVNFDW
+1276 LVDFDW

-1292 PTPESKVKDCVIR
+1292 PHAESTVLDCVIR
-1305 HGAATLSYGYEYLG
+1305 HGAATLTYGYEYLG

-1431 HSMLFEGHRIKLHP
+1431 KSMLFEGHRIKLHP

-1486 IMFYSEGYSNA
+1486 IMFYSEGYADA

-1535 GRLKRVEPDTD
+1535 GRLKRLEPDTD

-1582 TEVSEGEVNVVVGEE
+1582 TGVKEGEANVVVGEA
-1597 TRKVLVEN
+1597 TKKVLIEN
-1605 QKQGTE
+1605 RLQATE
-1611 GMISKSQQLFDTLTT
+1611 GIISKSQQLFDTLTT
-1626 RHGLMLVGFTMNG
+1626 RHGLMLVGFTMTG
-1639 KSTVMDA
+1639 KSTVMESLMTA
-1646 LMQALTN
+1646 LSN
-1653 LGRRTQELERLGSRY
+1653 LGKRVHELEHLGGRY
-1668 LSYFITTNKT
+1668 LSYFTNT
-1678 TCNPKSITMTELYGD
+1678 QRTICNPKSISMTELYGD

-1707 SIVRDLV
+1707 FIVRDLV
-1714 KQAASGNTARHWVV
+1714 KQAASGNTTRHWVV

-1791 GQTLDDG
+1791 EQTLDDG
-1798 WTPILTTL
+1798 WTPLLTTL
-1806 SEAAQL
+1806 SKAAEA

-1819 HKRFMD
+1819 HNRFLE
-1825 LCKMFLPD
+1825 LCQMFLPD
-1833 LVPFMR
+1833 LISFMR
-1839 KNCKEYIRS
+1839 KNCKEYIRT
-1848 VNGQLASAMFHV
+1848 VNGQLATAMFYI
-1860 LKASVME
+1860 LKATMIEFVQLVDSKE
-1867 LNKIMDA
+1867 DENTKKD
-1874 PPEEESNKNR
+1874 R
-1884 RRSSSRR
+1884 RGSSRR
-1891 NTVRAVAV
+1891 NTARTLSLVL
-1899 AMGDSLFDA
+1899 GDSLFDS
-1908 LFIQGCI
+1908 LFVQSCV
-1915 WGIGGNLS
+1915 WGIGGNLA

-1929 FSQHLINLMRSH
+1929 FSVKLLDLMRVSN
-1941 KIPLPSE
+1941 IPLPAE
-1948 ESDVN
+1948 VGDQAINV
-1953 LYDYCVDLTMGQWKP
+1953 YDYSVDYALACWRP

-1981 LSFFDLVVPTEH
+1981 MPFFDIVVPTEH
-1993 TVVLDFL
+1993 TVVLNFL
-2000 LRTATTVQHHVLLN
+2000 LTTATTVKHHVLLN

-2028 LMTTLKT
+2028 LMSSLKT
-2035 EDAGSEYTSFS
+2035 EDAATDYVSFS

-2074 LGPPVGKKAM
+2074 LGPPVNKKAM
-2084 IALIDDCNVPQLEEY
+2084 VIVIDDCNVPQLEEY
-2099 GAAPPVELLRQMVV
+2099 GAAPPVELMRQMLG

-2127 VVLTMLIGCCGEPG
+2127 VVHTMLIGCCGEPG
-2141 GGKNELTQRL
+2141 GGKNELTQRF

-2163 SQAAMRTIF
+2163 SPAAMRTIF
-2172 VTILQ
+2172 VTILR
-2177 SFFEARSFSEE
+2177 SFFDARNFSEE
-2188 VTQLAGAAVDSTLE
+2188 VIELAGAAVDSTLE
-2202 AYRRIAVE
+2202 AYRRIAIE

-2224 RDVSKVVQGMLQV
+2224 RDVSKVIQGMVQV
-2237 KPAHCATKQSLYRLW
+2237 KPIHCSSKEHLYRLW

-2259 FHDRLVDDSDRGW
+2259 FHDRLVDDKDRGW
-2272 WWQCSKEII
+2272 WWKCSSEII
-2281 AKNFSEEVDDKVL
+2281 EKYFQQAVEEDTLVH
-2294 RPIMFGNW
+2294 IMFGSW
-2302 GGSGSDYQ
+2302 STSTAEYQ
-2310 EIIPGPKTQD
+2310 EIFEGPNTQEA
-2320 VVYQCLAEY
+2320 VYHYLEEY
-2329 NMQSATSMDLVLF
+2329 NMQSPTSMGLVLF
-2342 SEAVQHLSRL
+2342 EEAVQHLSRL

-2367 VGGSGRSSLCRLAAS
+2367 VGGSGRTSLCRLAAS
-2382 MMSMDLQTVNIVRG
+2382 MMGMELQTVSIVRG
-2396 YGAEDFRD
+2396 YGAEEFRD

-2419 VVFML
+2419 VVFQL
-2424 SDPQIVC
+2424 ADSQIVC

-2466 CLNSGRPDTRTSIYQ
+2466 CLNSGRPDTRASIYQ
-2481 YFVSH
+2481 YFVGR

-2497 SPMSNSF
+2497 SPMSTSF
-2504 RERLRMFPALV
+2504 RERLRMFPSLV
-2515 NCTTIDWFTEWPED
+2515 NCTTIDWFTEWPDE
-2529 ALVAVAVSVLKK
+2529 ALVAVAVSVLQ
-2541 NEKSEEDAANNE
+2541 KSEKNVEDRENNE
-2553 SLSRLMVFIHSSVK
+2553 IVSRLMVHFHNSVK
-2567 KASADLFE
+2567 AASEELYQ

-2600 DLCLQLDNNAKRYRN
+2600 DLCTQLDNNAKRYHN
-2615 GLQKLEGANNTIADL
+2615 GLQKLDGANSTIADL

-2642 AAAAQAEEQ
+2642 AAAKQAEEQ
-2651 KKFVQKEQKDA
+2651 KKFVQKEQLEA
-2662 DVMRREMSKEEA
+2662 DEMKREMSQEEA
-2674 AAKELMSE
+2674 VAKELMND
-2682 AEGIRQECEE
+2682 AEEIRKECEE
-2692 GLAEAL
+2692 GLAEAM

-2722 ATPPLNVEKTM
+2722 TFPPSNVEKTM

-2747 SAKMCLSKM
+2747 SAKTCLSKM
-2756 DFISRLTGYKKD
+2756 DFISRLTEYKKD
-2768 VDLTPQVIRK
+2768 ELGAAIIRK
-2778 VAAFTEDEEFT
+2778 VAVYTDDPEFV
-2789 PEIIEKTSM
+2789 PDVIEKTSM
-2798 ACKSMC
+2798 ACRSMC
-2804 MWVHAMYSYYFVA
+2804 MWVHAMYRYYFVA
-2817 KAVAPK
+2817 KAIAPK
-2823 KERLREAEEKLETK
+2823 KEKLKEAEEKVAAARSDLETK
-2837 QAALRKVLDKIAD
+2837 QQALRKVLNKIAE

-2871 ARARLLRADQ
+2871 ARARLFRADQ
-2881 LTQGLASERVRWIES
+2881 LTQGLASERVRWTES
-2896 LHTLKEQ
+2896 LVSLKRQ

-2909 TSALGAGCVAYL
+2909 TAALGAGCVAYL
-2921 GAFTTAFRDHLVS
+2921 GPFTASFREELIED
-2934 AWREHCTA
+2934 WRERCKE
-2942 MNITYDEAFALEKM
+2942 MDVEFDSDFALEKM
-2956 LPENV
+2956 LPEDV

-3006 DGGSSH
+3006 ESGVGH

-3028 ENAVQVGQP
+3028 ENAVQIGQP

-3060 RTGGRNVVLLGD
+3060 RTGGRKVVVLGD

-3077 DDKFRLYITTK
+3077 DEKFRLFITTK

-3122 VGTERAELQRSSD
+3122 VGTERAELQKSSD

-3163 GDVLDNIDLINA
+3163 GEVLDNIDLINA

-3181 TSDNIVKELQV
+3181 TSDTIVKELRI
-3192 VEETNAK
+3192 VEETNTK

-3245 LEATQKKA
+3245 LIMTQRRKTRKSASRMDDGEKKESSA
-3253 QAAEGEDGAEAEN
+3253 MLEWGGEIDKEEGQPPEDGDN
-3266 PPEETD
+3266 PI
-3272 GSGEDADKAV
+3272 

-3291 RMLTEEVT
+3291 LMLTEEVT
-3299 WTSFRVICRGLFER
+3299 WSSFRVICRGLFER

-3325 VMKSVNSIT
+3325 IMKSVTSIT
-3334 EDEWEMFLRGGV
+3334 EGEWDMFLRGGV
-3346 GRTLPNEFLEE
+3346 GRPIALSFQNQSRC
-3357 GHGPEYLS
+3357 PEYLS
-3365 TVAWTDLGALCYTH
+3365 TATWTDLGALCDTDN
-3379 SFQAL
+3379 FKLL
-3384 GQDLFIHRSTW
+3384 GEDFMRHREVW
-3395 DNWFQNVYG
+3395 DEWFQNTYG

-3409 QLPQPIRD
+3409 RLPSPVTK
-3417 LRLWHQ
+3417 LSVWHQ
-3423 LMLIKAIRPEKLHDM
+3423 MMIIKVIRPEKLNDM
-3438 VKALV
+3438 VKRLV
-3443 LEELGDR
+3443 FDELGDR

-3463 LDSTKLTPIIFVLS
+3463 QDSTKMTPIIFVLS

-3491 EMGFAEKKYMLS
+3491 EMGFGEKKYMLS
-3503 LGQDQGPRAQKM
+3503 LGQDQGPRAQRM
-3515 VEDGRKEG
+3515 IEDGRKDG
-3523 CWVYLQNCHV
+3523 FWVYLQNCHV
-3533 YASWMPKLQQLVEN
+3533 YASWMPKLQQLVES
-3547 IDPKETHE
+3547 IDYKTTHE
-3555 DFRLWLT
+3555 SFRLWLT

-3586 GLKGKVRDTLS
+3586 GLKGKVYDILS
-3597 IQTVLEAWGGKPADA
+3597 NNTVMEAWSGESAFAENGSSEKEGKS
-3612 NDEEEEDL
+3612 NEDEEENSDQKPSGGAGVL
-3620 DAEDSESSP
+3620 PS
-3629 KEVKFDVRKTARWK
+3629 VIKTARWK
-3643 RLAFTLAIFHGVI
+3643 SLAFTLAIFHGVI

-3689 SRFTEEEP
+3689 SRFEENEP
-3697 TPWIEL
+3697 VPWIEL
-3703 CFMLGTIDYGG
+3703 SFMLGTIDYGG

-3726 VIAKQFFSAEAEER
+3726 VMAQQFFSEE
-3740 QRGSTNQ
+3740 SSNQ
-3747 HSIGHMPTIPEDC
+3747 SEGKRKLAIGNLPPLPESRS
-3760 TYEELIHFVET
+3760 YEELISFVEEH
-3771 QVPDDANPEMYGL
+3771 VPENANPEMWYGL
-3784 HENARISVDRKHSAD
+3784 HENARISVDRKHSAE
-3799 LVTALVNINA
+3799 LMSTLVNINA
-3809 GGGGGGGGA
+3809 GGSGGGGG
-3818 SKAAGKK
+3818 SAAPTGRRKSSAK
-3825 DNGEHQEDEED
+3825 DV
-3836 GEKAEEEDPVMQQA
+3836 EDPIIVVAQG
-3850 HSLLE
+3850 LLE
-3855 RLPHLIERAEA
+3855 RIPPLIERTAA
-3866 VVTVDDSGRPS
+3866 VVTVDNMGRPS
-3877 AEAPLKTLLSHEVDL
+3877 AEAPLQTLLSHEVDL
-3892 YNRLIIEMK
+3892 YNRLTTQMR

-3913 QVVMTSKMEQIA
+3913 QVVMTQKTEQIA
-3925 ARLGY
+3925 TRLGY
-3930 NQVPDTWRNVG
+3930 NQVPDTWRSVG

-3950 YFEDFLRRIAFVD
+3950 YFEDYLRRIDFIN
-3963 SWRRNGPQPSF
+3963 SWRLHGPQPSF

-3986 TAVLQSRSR
+3986 TAILQSRSR

-4003 LHFRFKALR
+4003 LHFRFKALTPAQGN
-4012 LDEGQK
+4012 EAK
-4018 AKTEHTLGLVGA
+4018 AHHTPGLVGA
-4030 YVHGIFLEGCGWD
+4030 YVHGIYLEGCGWD
-4043 YEQCGLVESRPGA
+4043 YEACGLVESRPGS
-4056 LTTELPVL
+4056 LSTELPVL

-4076 YETIYDCPLYKV
+4076 YDVIYDCPLYKV

-4116 PGDHWTLRGVAGL
+4116 HGDHWTIRGVAGL